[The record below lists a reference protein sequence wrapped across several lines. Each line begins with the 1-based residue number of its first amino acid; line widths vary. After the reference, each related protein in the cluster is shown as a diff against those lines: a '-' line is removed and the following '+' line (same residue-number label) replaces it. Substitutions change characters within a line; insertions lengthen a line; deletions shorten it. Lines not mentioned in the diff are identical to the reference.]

1 MKKDTKIP
9 LSVLR
14 SVKGLSQK
22 DLANRLNVSPSSIAL
37 YETGK
42 RKPKLDRAI
51 EIAKIF
57 DVSVES
63 IAFKSEVD
71 QHKENDETRNI
82 YRKRCGR

>member
-1 MKKDTKIP
+1 MKKDNKIP

-22 DLANRLNVSPSSIAL
+22 ELANRLNVSPSSIAL

-57 DVSVES
+57 DVPVES
-63 IAFKSEVD
+63 IAFKTV
-71 QHKENDETRNI
+71 K
-82 YRKRCGR
+82 

>member
-1 MKKDTKIP
+1 MTKSKEDIMKKDTKIP

-63 IAFKSEVD
+63 IAFKSE
-71 QHKENDETRNI
+71 R
-82 YRKRCGR
+82 

>member
-63 IAFKSEVD
+63 IAFKSE
-71 QHKENDETRNI
+71 R
-82 YRKRCGR
+82 

>member
-1 MKKDTKIP
+1 M
-9 LSVLR
+9 R